1 MKDETKFFMCERKKR
16 FSAKK
21 HAEARLKSIRK
32 KGIIVPPDAHVYLCP
47 VCSGY
52 HLGHAP
58 NPLTVKELENVRK
71 NDQTKPQ

>member
-1 MKDETKFFMCERKKR
+1 MNDLTKWHMCDKKKR

-32 KGIIVPPDAHVYLCP
+32 KGIIVPPDAHVYSCLFC
-47 VCSGY
+47 GGF

-58 NPLTVKELENVRK
+58 NPKTLIEINKLTK
-71 NDQTKPQ
+71 Q